1 MSRIKTSFL
10 IVILLAVCFPVF
22 SLEKF
27 SPYHQF
33 QVIGYISKDLLL
45 SVDIDNASLPFDIE
59 SVTVSK
65 NESSSTVR
73 GIRIGTYSMRANSRF
88 TLTITHTKL
97 VCSNPSVGTESPT
110 SADYRLDIYSKNNV
124 FKSCVNESTDVIQD
138 TSIVIHADDVDRMG
152 QDPSYVYLVNG
163 LSMYVSMTDSAED
176 LALLEPGNY
185 TSTIVFELVA
195 GE

>member
-1 MSRIKTSFL
+1 
-10 IVILLAVCFPVF
+10 VAVPVF
-22 SLEKF
+22 SLDNF
-27 SPYHQF
+27 SNNHPF
-33 QVIGYISKDLLL
+33 QIIGFINKDLLL

-73 GIRIGTYSMRANSRF
+73 GIRIGTYSMRANSLF
-88 TLTITHTKL
+88 TLNITHTKL

-110 SADYRLDIYSKNNV
+110 SADYRLDVYSKNTV
-124 FKSCVNESTDVIQD
+124 FKSCVNEATDVIQN
-138 TSIVIHADDVDRMG
+138 TSIVIHAEDVDRMG